1 MIRRECM
8 IDQEYWKKIALQWAT
23 DSDGIIIPEVG
34 KIDDDFG
41 LDDTEFGGI
50 QDELDDILADIEI

>member
-1 MIRRECM
+1 M
-8 IDQEYWKKIALQWAT
+8 IDQEYWKKIALKWAT
-23 DSDGIIIPEVG
+23 ESDGIIIPEVG

-41 LDDTEFGGI
+41 LNDAEFGGI